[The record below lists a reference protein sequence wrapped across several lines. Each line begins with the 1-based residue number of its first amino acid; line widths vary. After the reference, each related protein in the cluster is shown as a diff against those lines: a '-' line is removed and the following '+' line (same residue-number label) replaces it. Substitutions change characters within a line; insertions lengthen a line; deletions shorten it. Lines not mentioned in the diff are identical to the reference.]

1 MIRSER
7 IDKME
12 EYIVKNGFVSLDN
25 LSKEFGISLNTIRRD
40 VSELLSNGKLKKVYG
55 GVSAIKEQSP
65 QSTLT
70 TVSERRMRNLEQKER
85 IAKYASTFVE
95 DNSTIFVDSGST
107 TALMI
112 PYLALKKNITIIT
125 HSLTIMAEAAK
136 YDSLNLIGI
145 GGIYQQSSTSFIG
158 KTVIDAMQD
167 MSFDM
172 VFMGTTSI
180 MEEGLA
186 TNIYLEAEIKKNIAV
201 HAKKV
206 FLLADHSKW
215 EKRAAFSFCSYDSID
230 YLITDENLPEN
241 ISNKMKDKNV
251 SIIVV

>member
-7 IDKME
+7 IDRME
-12 EYIVKNGFVSLDN
+12 AYVVKNGFVSLTN
-25 LSKEFGISLNTIRRD
+25 LAREFNISLNTTRRD
-40 VSELLSNGKLKKVYG
+40 ISELLSNGKLKKVYG
-55 GVSAIKEQSP
+55 GVSAIKDEAP

-70 TVSERRMRNLEQKER
+70 TVSERRMKNLEQKER

-95 DNSTIFVDSGST
+95 DNTTIFIDSGST

-158 KTVIDAMQD
+158 SSVIDAMQD

-180 MEEGLA
+180 MEDGLA
-186 TNIYLEAEIKKNIAV
+186 TNIYLEAEIKKCITT

-215 EKRAAFSFCSYDSID
+215 EKGAAFSYCTYDSID
-230 YLITDENLPEN
+230 YLITDEDVPDRINN
-241 ISNKMKDKNV
+241 NMKDKNV
-251 SIIVV
+251 CIIVA